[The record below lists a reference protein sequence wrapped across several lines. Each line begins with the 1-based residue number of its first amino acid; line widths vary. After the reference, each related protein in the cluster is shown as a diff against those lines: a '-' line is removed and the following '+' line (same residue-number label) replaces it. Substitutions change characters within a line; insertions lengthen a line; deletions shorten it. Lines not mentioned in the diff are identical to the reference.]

1 MIEKKTTKGRILFLE
16 RYLLDHT
23 DDENSVTMED
33 LIHIYEENGYKAN
46 RHTISDDIATLNEY
60 GIEIIGERR
69 GNGNAYHIG
78 TRLFELA
85 ELKMLIDAVS
95 SSRFL
100 TKTKSDLLIEKITTL
115 TNEENRSS
123 LTAKIFTADQ
133 IKTSNTAVFIATD
146 IICKAIEAE
155 KKVQF
160 HYVDYTPEKQKVLRN
175 DGQLY
180 SVSPYALIWNDDRYY
195 LAAQYKQEDAV
206 VTFRVDR
213 MCDVDISEEDTANA
227 ESFNPSEYVRKTV
240 LMFDDGLEEQE
251 VVLCC
256 ENKLMQNVIDRF
268 GEEIETTRIDE
279 SSFRAKVRVRP
290 SRTFFSW
297 VFGFCGGILIAEPEA
312 VREDYEKQLR
322 NVIYRQCMTEDGLT
336 IVL

>member
-1 MIEKKTTKGRILFLE
+1 MDIGTKGRILFLQQ
-16 RYLLDHT
+16 YLLNHT
-23 DDENSVTMED
+23 DDEHSVTTED
-33 LIHIYEENGYKAN
+33 LIRICEENGYKAN
-46 RHTISDDIATLNEY
+46 RHTISDDIATLNEH
-60 GIEIIGERR
+60 GVEIIRERR
-69 GNGNAYHIG
+69 GNGNAYHVG
-78 TRLFELA
+78 ARLFELP

-100 TKTKSDLLIEKITTL
+100 TKAKSDLLIEKITKL

-146 IICKAIEAE
+146 IICRAIEAG

-175 DGQLY
+175 GGQLY

-195 LAAQYKQEDAV
+195 LAAQYKQEDAI

-213 MCDVDISEEDTANA
+213 MCDVDMSDEDAAGA
-227 ESFNPSEYVRKTV
+227 ESFTPSEYVSKTI
-240 LMFDDGLEEQE
+240 LMFDDGLEEQD
-251 VVLCC
+251 VVLSCN
-256 ENKLMQNVIDRF
+256 NKLMQNVIDRF
-268 GEEIETTRIDE
+268 GEEITTGKLDDG
-279 SSFRAKVRVRP
+279 SFSARVRVRP

-297 VFGFCGGILIAEPEA
+297 VFGFCGGIRIAEPET
-312 VREDYEKQLR
+312 VREDYEKLLQ
-322 NVIYRQCMTEDGLT
+322 D
-336 IVL
+336 VLQKQKGIDTTA